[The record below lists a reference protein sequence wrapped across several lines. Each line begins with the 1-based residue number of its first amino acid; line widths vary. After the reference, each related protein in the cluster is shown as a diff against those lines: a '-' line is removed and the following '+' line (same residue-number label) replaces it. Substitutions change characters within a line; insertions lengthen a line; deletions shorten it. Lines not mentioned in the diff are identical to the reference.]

1 MASMNCFLINYIFNF
16 FSYRYGVTVG
26 FVLFSVAL
34 ASNTMEDRLSPESYA
49 DSTTEENTLLK
60 NNSTFSNPSSNYLPP
75 CRICHRKASGF
86 HYGVNTCEACKVC
99 FQLCLDIF

>member
-1 MASMNCFLINYIFNF
+1 MDFLLFSVTLVANTMNDRLIPE
-16 FSYRYGVTVG
+16 R
-26 FVLFSVAL
+26 FSVAL
-34 ASNTMEDRLSPESYA
+34 AANTMEDRLSPESYA

-60 NNSTFSNPSSNYLPP
+60 NDSTLSNPSSTYLPP

-99 FQLCLDIF
+99 FPIFLDTFWVIP